1 MMKLSADDKL
11 KRGFLFFAGALFA
24 IPSYLFWEKVVVGHQ
39 WPDDFNGW
47 LGLLM
52 FPAFSLLSFVYAIF
66 YRRAKEADDRLE
78 KEMKNDTRR
87 GKAIYAIGISFMFL
101 LVGIQLLESHI
112 LKHEPIQT
120 WEYVVVPLLVL
131 MWAGCMILGNKV
143 DDEKLHDFLLKNNLR
158 WLDRMI
164 FKDTFDDEE

>member
-1 MMKLSADDKL
+1 MKLSLDDKL

-24 IPSYLFWEKVVVGHQ
+24 VPTYIMWRKVVVGHQ

-66 YRRAKEADDRLE
+66 YRWAKEKDDRLQ
-78 KEMKNDTRR
+78 KEMDDNTRR

-101 LVGIQLLESHI
+101 LVGIYMFELHV
-112 LKHEPIQT
+112 LKHQPMQT
-120 WEYVVVPLLVL
+120 WEYVGVPLLVL
-131 MWAGCMILGNKV
+131 MWVGSLLVVYKV
-143 DDEKLHDFLLKNNLR
+143 DEEKLHVFLVKNNLR

-164 FKDTFDDEE
+164 FKDLFDDEE

>member
-1 MMKLSADDKL
+1 MKLSLEDKP

-24 IPSYLFWEKVVVGHQ
+24 IPTYLLWKKVVVGHQ

-52 FPAFSLLSFVYAIF
+52 FPAFSLLSFAYAIF
-66 YRRAKEADDRLE
+66 YRRAKRFDDRLE

-87 GKAIYAIGISFMFL
+87 GKAFYAIGFSFMFL
-101 LVGIQLLESHI
+101 LLGIYMLESHI
-112 LKHEPIQT
+112 LKHEPVQT

-131 MWAGCMILGNKV
+131 MWAGSLIWVYKV
-143 DDEKLHDFLLKNNLR
+143 DAEKLHDFLVKNNMRL
-158 WLDRMI
+158 LDRMI
-164 FKDTFDDEE
+164 FKDLFDDEE

>member
-1 MMKLSADDKL
+1 MKLSLDDKL

-52 FPAFSLLSFVYAIF
+52 FPVFSLLSFVYAIF
-66 YRRAKEADDRLE
+66 YRRAKEKDDRLQ
-78 KEMKNDTRR
+78 KEMDDNTRR
-87 GKAIYAIGISFMFL
+87 GKAIYAIGISSMYL
-101 LVGIQLLESHI
+101 LLGIYMLESHI
-112 LKHEPIQT
+112 LKHEPMQT
-120 WEYVVVPLLVL
+120 WEYVGVPLLML
-131 MWAGCMILGNKV
+131 MWVGSLLVVYKV
-143 DDEKLHDFLLKNNLR
+143 DEEKLHVFLVKNNLR

-164 FKDTFDDEE
+164 FKDTFDEE

>member
-1 MMKLSADDKL
+1 MELPLDDKL

-24 IPSYLFWEKVVVGHQ
+24 IPTYLLWKKVVVGHQ

-52 FPAFSLLSFVYAIF
+52 FPAFSLLSFAYAIF
-66 YRRAKEADDRLE
+66 YRRAKRFDDRLE

-87 GKAIYAIGISFMFL
+87 GKAIYAICISSMYLLLGIYMF
-101 LVGIQLLESHI
+101 ESHV
-112 LKHEPIQT
+112 LKHKPVQT
-120 WEYVVVPLLVL
+120 LEYVGVPLLVL
-131 MWAGCMILGNKV
+131 MWVGSLLVVYKV
-143 DDEKLHDFLLKNNLR
+143 DEERLHDFLVKNNLR

-164 FKDTFDDEE
+164 FKDTFDEE

>member
-1 MMKLSADDKL
+1 MMKLSLDDKL

-24 IPSYLFWEKVVVGHQ
+24 IPSYLFWEKVVVVHQ

-52 FPAFSLLSFVYAIF
+52 MPTFSLLSFVYAIF
-66 YRRAKEADDRLE
+66 YRRVKEEDDRLQ
-78 KEMKNDTRR
+78 KEMDDNTRR
-87 GKAIYAIGISFMFL
+87 GDAITAIGISSMYLLLGIYMF
-101 LVGIQLLESHI
+101 ESHI
-112 LKHEPIQT
+112 LKHEPVQT

-131 MWAGCMILGNKV
+131 MWAGCLILVYKV
-143 DDEKLHDFLLKNNLR
+143 DDEMLHDFLVKNNLR

-164 FKDTFDDEE
+164 FKDTFDEE